1 MKDTKSPK
9 FIDAKR
15 RGFMQGA
22 SVAGVAAATG
32 VVSSTASA
40 TDVAPLPETGK
51 DNVRYK
57 ESDYVRAYYRNARF

>member
-1 MKDTKSPK
+1 MTDKKKPK

-22 SVAGVAAATG
+22 TVASAAAVAGVA
-32 VVSSTASA
+32 STAA
-40 TDVAPLPETGK
+40 NAIEIEPVAETKKNG
-51 DNVRYK
+51 DRYQ

>member
-1 MKDTKSPK
+1 MTEKKTPK

-22 SVAGVAAATG
+22 TVASAAAVAGVA
-32 VVSSTASA
+32 STAA
-40 TDVAPLPETGK
+40 DAIEIEPVAAKKISG
-51 DNVRYK
+51 DRYQ

>member
-1 MKDTKSPK
+1 MTETKKPK

-22 SVAGVAAATG
+22 TVAGAAAAAGVASSAADA
-32 VVSSTASA
+32 VEIEPV
-40 TDVAPLPETGK
+40 LETNKPK
-51 DNVRYK
+51 DRYQ